1 MMKFRFQVAAVGLAL
16 AMLAP
21 PVFATVAC
29 SQRTPEAADPCSPC
43 CAGMDEMS
51 MAMAGAAMQ
60 PANDA
65 QLTQAP
71 CCTVMQTEAPIP
83 APPAAGVRTLTT
95 LLASAPLM
103 ALPANAQ
110 SVRRATA
117 QSPPGPGQS
126 GPVLS
131 RLCTFLI

>member
-1 MMKFRFQVAAVGLAL
+1 MMKMRSQVAAVVLAL

-21 PVFATVAC
+21 PAFATIAC
-29 SQRTPEAADPCSPC
+29 SQQTPGAADPCSPC
-43 CAGMDEMS
+43 CAGMDGMS
-51 MAMAGAAMQ
+51 MLMADTAMQ
-60 PANDA
+60 PAGDA

-71 CCTVMQTEAPIP
+71 CCTVTQTEAPSP
-83 APPAAGVRTLTT
+83 APPAAGMKTLTT
-95 LLASAPLM
+95 LLASAQPV
-103 ALPANAQ
+103 ALPASAQ
-110 SVRRATA
+110 SLRRATA

>member
-1 MMKFRFQVAAVGLAL
+1 MMKMRFQIAAVVLAL

-21 PVFATVAC
+21 PVFATVNCTA
-29 SQRTPEAADPCSPC
+29 QTPGTADPCSPC

-51 MAMAGAAMQ
+51 MPMDGAAMQ
-60 PANDA
+60 PASDA
-65 QLTQAP
+65 QLTQVP
-71 CCTVMQTEAPIP
+71 CCTVTQTEAPIP
-83 APPAAGVRTLTT
+83 APPAAGVRSLTT

-103 ALPANAQ
+103 ALPASAQ

-131 RLCTFLI
+131 HLCTFLI